1 MRARRGTW
9 AKPRQLK
16 PTYAAVDKQVTN
28 GGAIMPAFKGTL
40 SPQQIQ
46 DVAAYVS
53 SVAGS

>member
-40 SPQQIQ
+40 SRQQIQ